1 MQDEGEEKVEATTNA
16 GTGPEPAPAPAGPQ
30 VVRRPLTR
38 SRTSRMFAGVAG
50 GMGEYFGVDPVLI
63 RIAFAVLTL
72 AGGAGVG
79 LYLAAWLLIPLEG
92 DAQSV
97 GEEALAKA
105 SSYIDRELGGDKD
118 RSWLWITL
126 LVIGGLI
133 VISNLGRMGW
143 YEGAWFW
150 AILLIAG
157 GVWLYRQD
165 TYGPRTPDSVAPE
178 RPVDPAVYASAGTPA
193 AATPAGATSATT
205 TVQPLY
211 TPRPAPRVR
220 PVKIKA
226 PRSHLSRYTFA
237 IGLIAIGTMAML
249 DNAGTLDVD
258 GGHYAAAALT
268 TAGVGLLVGSVW
280 GRGRNL
286 IFWGLLLVPFVLVA
300 DATDIPFAQGSVGER
315 IFDPTEVDQIL
326 ASHEMFA
333 GHMVF
338 DLSDLEFGSEPV
350 EIDASVFMGLLE
362 VYVPE
367 GVDVEFRGHVE
378 MGGVELFDVHR
389 TGGDVTISTDESDG
403 GPLVVLNT
411 DVFMGEVVVH
421 RTNDQ
426 AKEI

>member
-1 MQDEGEEKVEATTNA
+1 
-16 GTGPEPAPAPAGPQ
+16 
-30 VVRRPLTR
+30 
-38 SRTSRMFAGVAG
+38 
-50 GMGEYFGVDPVLI
+50 
-63 RIAFAVLTL
+63 
-72 AGGAGVG
+72 
-79 LYLAAWLLIPLEG
+79 
-92 DAQSV
+92 
-97 GEEALAKA
+97 
-105 SSYIDRELGGDKD
+105 
-118 RSWLWITL
+118 L

-133 VISNLGRMGW
+133 VNSNLGRMGW

-237 IGLIAIGTMAML
+237 IGLIAMGTMAML

-268 TAGVGLLVGSVW
+268 TAGLGLLVGSVW
-280 GRGRNL
+280 GRARNL

-315 IFDPTEVDQIL
+315 IFDPTEVDQIPD
-326 ASHEMFA
+326 SHEMFA

-338 DLSDLEFGSEPV
+338 DLSDLEFGSDPV